1 MKRLELELPSPAPEF
16 KTMDNILTPTKSCKS
31 DFSSFILK
39 SENKTVS
46 SLSKTALD
54 STAQM
59 ALEII

>member
-1 MKRLELELPSPAPEF
+1 MKWLELELPSPAPDQR
-16 KTMDNILTPTKSCKS
+16 TIDNILTPTKSYKS

-39 SENKTVS
+39 SDNKTVS